1 MHPGND
7 QKQWFALQ
15 LRPRFE
21 KVVAMHLRG
30 KGYDEYL
37 PVYRS
42 RRIWSDRVKEIE
54 LPLFP
59 GYTFCKFDIR
69 DRLPVLVIPGVMSVV
84 GFGGVPMP
92 ILEDEISAVNRVV
105 TSGLKYGPW
114 PTISTGESVRVK
126 YGPLRG
132 LEGVVMEIKKN
143 YHLIISVN
151 MLQRSVAVEIDR
163 DCVTPLSENRAAVLV
178 S

>member
-1 MHPGND
+1 MSQGND
-7 QKQWFALQ
+7 QRQWFALQ

-30 KGYDEYL
+30 KGYEEYL
-37 PVYRS
+37 PVYHS
-42 RRIWSDRVKEIE
+42 RRKWSDRVKVVE

-59 GYTFCKFDIR
+59 GYIFSKFDIR
-69 DRLPVLVIPGVMSVV
+69 DRLPILVIPGVMSVV

-92 ILEDEISAVNRVV
+92 IVEDEIAAVNRVV
-105 TSGLKYGPW
+105 ASGLNYGPW
-114 PTISTGESVRVK
+114 PRINTGESVKIK
-126 YGPLRG
+126 YGPLSG
-132 LEGVVMEIKKN
+132 LEGVVMEIKKA

-151 MLQRSVAVEIDR
+151 LLQRSVAVEIDR
-163 DCVTPLSENRAAVLV
+163 DCVMPVSDKRAAVLV